1 MKSTIGRPRVLTDE
15 QVARIIKWHD
25 AILKW
30 KARRSKLI
38 TLRQLAKEL
47 GVTHGA
53 VTSVIRQRGQHKQP
67 SPEHRKAEIENR
79 SEQIKAARQRT
90 RNS

>member
-1 MKSTIGRPRVLTDE
+1 MKSTIGRPRALTDE
-15 QVARIIKWHD
+15 QVARIFKWHD

-30 KARRSKLI
+30 KARRSKLT

-53 VTSVIRQRGQHKQP
+53 ITSVIRQRGLKQA
-67 SPEHRKAEIENR
+67 SPEHRKAELESR
-79 SEQIKAARQRT
+79 SVEVKAAHRRT
-90 RNS
+90 RSS

>member
-15 QVARIIKWHD
+15 QVARIFKWHD
-25 AILKW
+25 ALLKW
-30 KARRSKLI
+30 KARRKLI

-53 VTSVIRQRGQHKQP
+53 ITSVLRQRGVKQP
-67 SPEHRKAEIENR
+67 SPEDRKAEMQNR
-79 SEQIKAARQRT
+79 SEQQLKPARQRT
-90 RNS
+90 RSS